1 MVQKLVV
8 LLFLCPLFTWA
19 QTLQPIAD
27 KKEIHNSLVLA
38 MDIHKAMP
46 NDSLLKYTN
55 YTNIYRSKEI
65 GLTNQW
71 ALYKNTKNNIHEIV
85 IRGTV
90 NRGSSWLANYYAA
103 MISAN
108 GTIQLNRTKKIK
120 YHFADDDRA
129 TVHAGWTIASLYLME
144 EIKPKIDSLYK
155 HNNKEFIISGHSQG
169 GVITYLITANLRQ
182 MQLKGE
188 LPQDIVFKTYALAP
202 PKPGNLYFTYQY
214 EKMTQAWSYSV
225 SNVQDWV
232 PEVPPTT
239 QTLKDFNPISP
250 FSETEIS
257 KAMKKISWPKRMF
270 AKGIFNKIS
279 NPTEKSNERYQKYLG
294 GFVFKMIHKQLPEL
308 VEPTY
313 SDNSDYNRCS
323 NPVILDGLQDKAYQE
338 QFDKPE
344 NIMSHHLPPAY
355 LYLLKKQL

>member
-1 MVQKLVV
+1 MINKKLIV
-8 LLFLCPLFTWA
+8 LLLLPFVGWTQSLHPTV
-19 QTLQPIAD
+19 D

-38 MDIHKAMP
+38 MDIQKAFP
-46 NDSLLKYTN
+46 KDSLLKHSDYI
-55 YTNIYRSKEI
+55 NIYRSKEI

-71 ALYKNTKNNIHEIV
+71 GLYKNEKTNVHEIV
-85 IRGTV
+85 VRGTV
-90 NRGSSWLANYYAA
+90 NKGSSWLANYYAA
-103 MISAN
+103 MIPAN
-108 GTIQLNRTKKIK
+108 GEIQLSNTQKVQ
-120 YHFADDDRA
+120 YHLADDNRA

-169 GVITYLITANLRQ
+169 GVITYLLTANLRQ
-182 MQLKGE
+182 MQEKGK
-188 LPQDIVFKTYALAP
+188 LPKDIVFKTYALAP

-225 SNVQDWV
+225 SNTQDWV

-239 QTLKDFNPISP
+239 QTLNDFNPISP
-250 FSETEIS
+250 FNEVEVN

-270 AKGIFNKIS
+270 AKGIFNKIN
-279 NPTEKSNERYQKYLG
+279 NPTEKSSERYQKYLG
-294 GFVFKMIHKQLPEL
+294 SFIFKMIHKQLPEL
-308 VEPTY
+308 IEPAY

-338 QFDKPE
+338 KFDKPE